1 MSNADKVRDL
11 PKQQLPEIRQG
22 SVHSPGQRL
31 NGSRNEVWLCPA
43 YSGADDVMLYVKP
56 GLTLRQIAAELV
68 VAQVATAM
76 KLPVPQPYLVVVQ
89 PHCIGRPRGPQMLAF
104 GSEQVGPRGLATPVR
119 NLDLMLK
126 MLQKAK
132 AAEGTA
138 TLDELVAND
147 VRGPGDI
154 VFDPEGQVWLIDHEA
169 ALDRGLKADEAVNN
183 WLATLSSKRKLR
195 VGFMHDGYVAQ
206 FGVLRPG
213 RSIGADVRALKLRLF
228 DLDSLRRDQLL
239 VLRKAELLVG
249 YQAAGDAFTKRQR
262 ESLNDAWA
270 FVAHEAKQRNVV
282 TVQCTDAE
290 AAARHL
296 HESLLAA

>member
-183 WLATLSSKRKLR
+183 WLASRLRENLPHDKR
-195 VGFMHDGYVAQ
+195 D
-206 FGVLRPG
+206 
-213 RSIGADVRALKLRLF
+213 
-228 DLDSLRRDQLL
+228 
-239 VLRKAELLVG
+239 E
-249 YQAAGDAFTKRQR
+249 
-262 ESLNDAWA
+262 
-270 FVAHEAKQRNVV
+270 
-282 TVQCTDAE
+282 
-290 AAARHL
+290 
-296 HESLLAA
+296 LLAALRAQATKARKIELSGSSGDLGLLNGGVVTYIAVLKFIEERLNHLDRLLSERILPEQKYLVETPEKSATDHDTERAADI